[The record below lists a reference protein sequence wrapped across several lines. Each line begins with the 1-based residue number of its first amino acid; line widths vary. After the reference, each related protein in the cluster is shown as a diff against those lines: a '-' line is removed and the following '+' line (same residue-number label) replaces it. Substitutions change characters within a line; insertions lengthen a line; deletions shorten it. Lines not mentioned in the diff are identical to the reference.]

1 MLDRAPD
8 APTQRLKK
16 PYKLQRAQPQM
27 VHVLQEIQ
35 KRQRQEGKACDDLRH
50 HILSRSKKKQE
61 MMSQSK

>member
-1 MLDRAPD
+1 
-8 APTQRLKK
+8 
-16 PYKLQRAQPQM
+16 M